1 MADINVKQLSKAIKI
16 DLDNL
21 LAQMKSAGLSH
32 QSETDIVST
41 EDKKVLLKFIKD
53 SKKDSKKTI
62 SLSTSSQ
69 KIAKPNLSVTRIN
82 SPDNEKKSNVKQDF
96 AGSIDFDEAERKRL
110 NAQNESAEEEKKK
123 AEAKTKV
130 VRKTKQE
137 SQKKIPQNP
146 KKDKKTFKDSS
157 KEDQREQE
165 GEKFLAKNLE
175 NVQKFEKPQEFIQ
188 REVRIPETIVVS
200 DLAKELSI
208 KSSDLIKS
216 LMNSGVMVTLN
227 QAIDQETAILVVEE
241 LGHIG
246 IPQEIESEEEKILEH
261 IVYEGD
267 EELRNPVVSV
277 LGHVDHGKTSILDFI
292 RKSSVADQ
300 EEGGITQGIGAYQV
314 DHNNQTITF
323 IDTPGHAAFSEMRAR
338 GANSTDIVV
347 LVVAADDGIKP
358 QTVEAIKH
366 AKAAKVPIIV
376 AINKCDLPEKNISK
390 IKNEM
395 MQYELIAEDLSGDTL
410 FVEVSA
416 IKKIN
421 LDKLKENILLQ
432 SEILDL
438 KASYSDKARGVVI
451 ESKIDKGKGP
461 VSTIL
466 ISNGKLKRGDYFIC
480 GDTWGKIR
488 AMINYEGKMV
498 NEAFPS
504 MPIEILGMNSSA
516 YAGAEFMVTKDE
528 NEAKELTEFRKNNN
542 NQNKVLAKDKTT
554 LFEEVKDKD
563 ELNIIIKSDVQGSSE
578 ALKMA
583 INKIEHKEVEAKI
596 ILSDIGMINETD
608 VSLAKASNAI
618 LIGFN
623 VKPNREAKK
632 LAEEQKIDIKYFNII
647 YEAIDHVEKSL
658 SGLLEPDI
666 KETIL
671 GSAEIQKVFKV
682 STAGKIA
689 GSKVI
694 SGEIKSKS
702 KARIIRD
709 GVVVYSG
716 EILTIFREKNQV
728 KEVGSGLECGISIK
742 DFIDFKE
749 KDVIESYLSEEVQR
763 SI

>member
-1 MADINVKQLSKAIKI
+1 MEKDKKKTLTISTNLKKKI
-16 DLDNL
+16 D
-21 LAQMKSAGLSH
+21 
-32 QSETDIVST
+32 
-41 EDKKVLLKFIKD
+41 
-53 SKKDSKKTI
+53 
-62 SLSTSSQ
+62 TSS
-69 KIAKPNLSVTRIN
+69 ITS
-82 SPDNEKKSNVKQDF
+82 SGKKSFSV
-96 AGSIDFDEAERKRL
+96 
-110 NAQNESAEEEKKK
+110 EKKK
-123 AEAKTKV
+123 PFRSNKQFNKPSTSPYTNTNHDVKKKNFARKFVEQQATKDFIKKENKPAGKSKLKLKGPIDKRDFKLTVSRALNVEEIEIKQRSLASVKRARMKEKKKPDGDEKKEFKKVIKEVKIPEQITIQELSNRMAEKSADIIKFLFNMKV
-130 VRKTKQE
+130 VAT
-137 SQKKIPQNP
+137 INHNID
-146 KKDKKTFKDSS
+146 KDTAEYIVKEFGHKPILEDKPSISS
-157 KEDQREQE
+157 NKSE
-165 GEKFLAKNLE
+165 EKFIGE
-175 NVQKFEKPQEFIQ
+175 
-188 REVRIPETIVVS
+188 
-200 DLAKELSI
+200 I
-208 KSSDLIKS
+208 K
-216 LMNSGVMVTLN
+216 TR
-227 QAIDQETAILVVEE
+227 
-241 LGHIG
+241 
-246 IPQEIESEEEKILEH
+246 P
-261 IVYEGD
+261 
-267 EELRNPVVSV
+267 PVVTIM
-277 LGHVDHGKTSILDFI
+277 GHVDHGKTSLLDSL
-292 RKSSVADQ
+292 RDTNVVSG
-300 EEGGITQGIGAYQV
+300 EHGGITQHIGAYQV
-314 DHNNQTITF
+314 NTSNDKLITF
-323 IDTPGHAAFSEMRAR
+323 IDTPGHAAFTEMRAR
-338 GANSTDIVV
+338 GSKITDIVV

-416 IKKIN
+416 LKKIN
-421 LDKLKENILLQ
+421 LDKLKESILLQ

-438 KASYSDKARGVVI
+438 KASFSDKAKGVVI

-466 ISNGKLKRGDYFIC
+466 INNGKLKRGDHFIC

-488 AMINYEGKMV
+488 AMINHEGKMV
-498 NEAFPS
+498 NEALPS
-504 MPIEILGMNSSA
+504 MPVEILGMNGSA
-516 YAGAEFMVTKDE
+516 FAGAEFIVTKDE
-528 NEAKELTEFRKNNN
+528 SEAKELSEFKKNNSA
-542 NQNKVLAKDKTT
+542 QNKILAKDKTT
-554 LFEEVKDKD
+554 LFDNTNNKD

-623 VKPNREAKK
+623 VKPNKEAKK
-632 LAEEQKIDIKYFNII
+632 LAEEQKTDIKFFNII
-647 YEAIDHVEKSL
+647 YEAIDYVEKSL

-666 KETIL
+666 KETVL

-682 STAGKIA
+682 SSAGKIA

-709 GVVVYSG
+709 GAVVYNG
-716 EILTIFREKNQV
+716 EISSIFREKNQV
-728 KEVGSGLECGISIK
+728 KEVGTGLECGISIK

-749 KDVIESYLSEEVQR
+749 KDVIESYLSEEIHR